1 MCSKRELW
9 RGGEAVVWNQVVWAR
24 RCCWCPCA
32 HSEGYEQVQEAL
44 DILADDT
51 SQTPETRVAW
61 RHAWMNWT
69 QESSGIWYEI
79 LRHVNK
85 VSLSLEDPGVTL
97 NTAVDFLKSLVVVLE
112 EREDSSTSIW
122 EKKHWTGWTQQLQ
135 SCDTPYP
142 QAKSGAYDDGTSP
155 ETVRDPRERFRVEV
169 FLVIVDSLIAALNE
183 RLSTYHVVSNMFGF
197 LGRLQ
202 PEAVTAVEVLVMKYQ
217 EDLESDLSAELT
229 HFVVKFLDII
239 GTDKLQDCHGA
250 GVKSSRQLLTF
261 LFLHEQQ
268 LTQTFPNIEVM
279 LRI

>member
-1 MCSKRELW
+1 
-9 RGGEAVVWNQVVWAR
+9 
-24 RCCWCPCA
+24 
-32 HSEGYEQVQEAL
+32 
-44 DILADDT
+44 
-51 SQTPETRVAW
+51 
-61 RHAWMNWT
+61 
-69 QESSGIWYEI
+69 
-79 LRHVNK
+79 
-85 VSLSLEDPGVTL
+85 
-97 NTAVDFLKSLVVVLE
+97 
-112 EREDSSTSIW
+112 
-122 EKKHWTGWTQQLQ
+122 
-135 SCDTPYP
+135 
-142 QAKSGAYDDGTSP
+142 
-155 ETVRDPRERFRVEV
+155 VRDPRERFRVEV

-202 PEAVTAVEVLVMKYQ
+202 AEVVTAAEVLVMKYQ